1 MAKKVV
7 NIIKL
12 QIPAGGAKPSP
23 PIGPALGAAGVN
35 IMLFCKEFN
44 AATQAQKAE
53 ALIIPTVITVFS
65 DRSFKFEMKTPPA
78 SILLKKAA
86 GIDKGSSEPNKD
98 KVATLT
104 EAQVAQIASTKMPDL
119 NTTSLESAIRTVKG
133 TARSMGITI
142 TQ

>member
-1 MAKKVV
+1 MAKKVS

-44 AATQAQKAE
+44 AKTQAQAAE

-65 DRSFKFEMKTPPA
+65 DRSFKFDLKTPPA

-86 GIDKGSSEPNKD
+86 GIESGSAEPNRV
-98 KVATLT
+98 KVASVT
-104 EAQVAQIASTKMPDL
+104 EAQVEEIAKTKMPDL
-119 NTTSLESAIRTVKG
+119 NTANLASAVRSIKG

-142 TQ
+142 N